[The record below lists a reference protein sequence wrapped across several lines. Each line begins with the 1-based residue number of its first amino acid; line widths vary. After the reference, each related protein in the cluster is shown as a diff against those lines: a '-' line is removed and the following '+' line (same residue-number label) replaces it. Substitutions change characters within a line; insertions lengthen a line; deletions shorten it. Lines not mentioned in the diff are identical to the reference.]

1 MLENSILRSIK
12 SIIVV
17 VVVWLV
23 LYAFLIAIIDTIIGF
38 ISVTIAKAVIPIVT
52 IKDKSITIGFI

>member
-1 MLENSILRSIK
+1 MLENSIQRSIK

-17 VVVWLV
+17 VVCLA
-23 LYAFLIAIIDTIIGF
+23 LYSFLIAIIDTIIGF